1 MMFDM
6 LSQRQVP
13 WWQSSTCKSWK
24 WQDEAG
30 TIMASLMLS
39 PSVDMKQLFI
49 SVVPGQRSSLTSAG
63 LRGCQCFTCW
73 DYGECREL
81 FCTVRNSLTNFEG
94 PSESAR
100 SSANQSKKR
109 HLAANGSR
117 RGTLK
122 ILLFCFTRY
131 AWPTFC
137 LQNQA
142 HNFREEIFVTD
153 G

>member
-1 MMFDM
+1 
-6 LSQRQVP
+6 
-13 WWQSSTCKSWK
+13 
-24 WQDEAG
+24 
-30 TIMASLMLS
+30 MASLMLS
-39 PSVDMKQLFI
+39 PSADMKQLVI

-63 LRGCQCFTCW
+63 LKGCQCFTCW
-73 DYGECREL
+73 DYGECSVL

-122 ILLFCFTRY
+122 ILLFCFTRC

>member
-1 MMFDM
+1 
-6 LSQRQVP
+6 
-13 WWQSSTCKSWK
+13 
-24 WQDEAG
+24 
-30 TIMASLMLS
+30 MASLMLS
-39 PSVDMKQLFI
+39 PSVDMKQLFS

-73 DYGECREL
+73 DYGECWEL

-122 ILLFCFTRY
+122 ILLFCFTRC

-153 G
+153 VCEFLSLVVCIRFWSVQPKA